1 MTRRSLSLAGLMVL
15 VGACDSPVDP
25 PPIVEPEMCRGEPV
39 GLEHGGLIESPAVW
53 RAEDGPHLV
62 VGRVQVD
69 MLTIEAGA
77 LVCGAPNG
85 EIWLRGTGALTAI
98 GSEAS
103 PIIFTAQDSLQPWRG
118 IAAGSVRLSHAL
130 VEHALVGV
138 GQTGSVIIDHSV
150 LRQIQGAAVSVGG
163 MSSHLS
169 LVESTVDSAC
179 LTAEPCAAVSA
190 VGRGAT
196 LHFEESVVRN
206 SGGDGVYV
214 STIGSGPASRV
225 TLVGGAIEGSGGIGL
240 VTSGHTSAHE
250 IVRPVRITGGSS
262 YPVRVHFPLAADHLV
277 TAAAQE
283 LWRGNARDTVL
294 AHGAGSADSV
304 TIRPGLP
311 WSITEGSPGISV
323 RRFRLEPGAVL
334 ALTGWI
340 GVDQLISDGTSD
352 APVEIEG
359 GILSVLGGEAEE
371 SRIVHTRLSGVTL
384 NDASENLVMRDVMAE
399 AGRIILSGAG
409 ARLTRVLLAG
419 GGAVPNTVDLTIAAA
434 DIHVS
439 ACEVE
444 GGSAVGILVEV
455 AEGVRINDCNIHGTM
470 GVGLRNTA
478 AGPVDARH
486 NWWGD
491 PAGPHGP
498 DGVGVEGDVLFEPWR
513 TEPVVLDASD

>member
-1 MTRRSLSLAGLMVL
+1 MTRRSLLLAGLMVL
-15 VGACDSPVDP
+15 AGACDSPADP
-25 PPIVEPEMCRGEPV
+25 PPIVEAEWCRGEPV
-39 GLEHGGLIESPAVW
+39 GREHSGVIESPAVW
-53 RAEDGPHLV
+53 RAADGPHLV

-69 MLTIEAGA
+69 RLTIEAGA
-77 LVCGAPNG
+77 LVCGAPGG

-98 GSEAS
+98 GSAAA
-103 PIIFTAQDSLQPWRG
+103 PIILTAQDSLQPWTG
-118 IAAGSVRLSHAL
+118 VSAGSVRLSHAL

-138 GQTGSVIIDHSV
+138 GEADSVIIDHSV
-150 LRQIQGAAVSVGG
+150 LRQIQGAAVSAGG
-163 MSSHLS
+163 MLSHLS
-169 LVESTVDSAC
+169 LVESRVDSAC
-179 LTAEPCAAVSA
+179 LMAEPCAAVLA

-206 SGGDGVYV
+206 SGGDGLHAG
-214 STIGSGPASRV
+214 TIGSGPASRL
-225 TLVGGAIEGSGGIGL
+225 TLVGGVIEGSSGVGL
-240 VTSGHTSAHE
+240 VTSGIGFDHA

-323 RRFRLEPGAVL
+323 HRFGLEPGAAL
-334 ALTGWI
+334 ALTGGI
-340 GVDQLISDGTSD
+340 RVDQLISDGTSD
-352 APVEIEG
+352 APVEIKG
-359 GILSVLGGEAEE
+359 GILSVLGGEAD
-371 SRIVHTRLSGVTL
+371 SRIVHTRFSGVSL

-399 AGRIILSGAG
+399 AGRIVLGGAG

-419 GGAVPNTVDLTIAAA
+419 GGAVPGTVDLTIAAA
-434 DIHVS
+434 DVHVS

-478 AGPVDARH
+478 AGPVDARD

-498 DGVGVEGDVLFEPWR
+498 DGVGVEGGVVFEPWR
-513 TEPVVLDASD
+513 TEPVVLDAPG